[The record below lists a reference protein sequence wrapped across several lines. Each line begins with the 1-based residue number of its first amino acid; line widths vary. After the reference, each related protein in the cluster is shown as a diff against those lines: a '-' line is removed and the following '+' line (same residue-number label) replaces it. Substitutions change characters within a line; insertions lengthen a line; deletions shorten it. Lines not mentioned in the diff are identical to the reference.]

1 MIADV
6 VGYGRLS
13 QADEE
18 GTRTRFGALLQA
30 IFEPKIAEHHGRL
43 VKTMGDGLLVE
54 FPSVVNALRCA
65 VDVQR
70 AIAEHNLGQP
80 AGQKLEF
87 RIGINLGDVIVEN
100 GDIHGDGVNIAAR
113 LQTLA
118 APGGIVISGAAYDQ
132 VKNRLEIGYE
142 NLGERRVKNVLEP
155 VRVYSVLTEINRS
168 RPLPQAWR
176 RQWPA
181 LAAIAIILLA
191 AGLFGWQRINGPPAS
206 LPAAASRTIA
216 ELKPSLVVLPF
227 DNLSDDKQQG
237 YLADGITEDL
247 TTELARVPGLFVI
260 SRNGCLQLSWQK
272 SRALEDH
279 RGAWC
284 QIPPRGLDQAQWRR
298 CQNQCAA
305 DRWQDRRPS
314 LGQSFRRE
322 LEPGVLAAG
331 QGLGPDRFGAQAAA
345 DLRPED
351 RRDPGRHQCSC
362 CL

>member
-1 MIADV
+1 LERHLAAVMIADV

-18 GTRTRFGALLQA
+18 GTRTRFGTLLQA

-168 RPLPQAWR
+168 RPLP
-176 RQWPA
+176 
-181 LAAIAIILLA
+181 
-191 AGLFGWQRINGPPAS
+191 
-206 LPAAASRTIA
+206 
-216 ELKPSLVVLPF
+216 
-227 DNLSDDKQQG
+227 
-237 YLADGITEDL
+237 
-247 TTELARVPGLFVI
+247 
-260 SRNGCLQLSWQK
+260 
-272 SRALEDH
+272 
-279 RGAWC
+279 
-284 QIPPRGLDQAQWRR
+284 
-298 CQNQCAA
+298 
-305 DRWQDRRPS
+305 
-314 LGQSFRRE
+314 
-322 LEPGVLAAG
+322 
-331 QGLGPDRFGAQAAA
+331 
-345 DLRPED
+345 
-351 RRDPGRHQCSC
+351 
-362 CL
+362 